1 MNQGNHAGPRHW
13 SVKFQDK
20 FNTLLSMVQ
29 TIDTVRDVSR
39 ALEIVTFDLETVMEV
54 KAISVKLLSDDGR
67 YLHYAAS
74 HGFPVDYIRSKV
86 VEVARSRVN
95 QRIIQGE
102 PFVTGKVTERQSFQ
116 FGEDLASFNIQSV
129 LFVPLTVN
137 NNVIGTLGA
146 YCVLADR
153 FKPSDLEFFRLAA
166 GLVAMGIEKIRSYE
180 AIEALMT
187 ERTRFMMRVAHNL
200 RAPLSSVL
208 SMLEIL
214 REQHLGA
221 LNEDQAEYLRR
232 IDRRSRSLL
241 AMINELMALSTSRSA
256 HLQMEKKPLEGQWL
270 AGRLQRTFQ
279 DAAVEKGITLSVKV
293 APEFPVF
300 RANSDMIEQ
309 MLENLV
315 SNAIKYTPV
324 GGVVTISFFRED
336 SGMAGID
343 IRDTGIGIPDDAL
356 GQLFSEFFRAPNAKE
371 MDAIGT
377 GLGLAIVK
385 EYVEL
390 HNGSIRVDS
399 QVGQGSVFHV
409 LLPPGAE
416 RGD

>member
-1 MNQGNHAGPRHW
+1 MDQGNQTGAGHL
-13 SVKFQDK
+13 SVNYQDK

-54 KAISVKLLSDDGR
+54 KAISVKLLSGDGR

-74 HGFPVDYIRSKV
+74 HGFPADFIRSKV

-95 QRIIQGE
+95 QRIIHGE
-102 PFVTGKVTERQSFQ
+102 PYVTGKVTEREIFQ
-116 FGEDLASFNIQSV
+116 FGEDLATFNIQSV

-137 NNVIGTLGA
+137 NKVIGILGA

-153 FKPSDLEFFRLAA
+153 FDSSDLAFFRLAA

-187 ERTRFMMRVAHNL
+187 ERSRFMMRVAHNL
-200 RAPLSSVL
+200 RAPLSAVL
-208 SMLEIL
+208 SMLEIV

-241 AMINELMALSTSRSA
+241 AMINELLALSTSRSA
-256 HLQMEKKPLEGQWL
+256 HRQVEKKPLGAQWL

-279 DAAVEKGITLSVKV
+279 DAAKEKEITLTVNV
-293 APEFPVF
+293 APDCPVLW
-300 RANSDMIEQ
+300 ANSEMMEQ
-309 MLENLV
+309 LLENLV
-315 SNAIKYTPV
+315 SNAVKYTPV
-324 GGVVTISFFRED
+324 GGKVAVAFFRLEN
-336 SGMAGID
+336 GMAGID
-343 IRDTGIGIPDDAL
+343 VRDTGIGIPEDGLD
-356 GQLFSEFFRAPNAKE
+356 QMFSEFYRAPNAKE
-371 MDAIGT
+371 LDAIGT

-390 HNGSIRVDS
+390 HNGSICVESR
-399 QVGQGSVFHV
+399 VGQGSVFHV
-409 LLPPGAE
+409 MLPPGGE
-416 RGD
+416 G